1 MEGRAFSFQNP
12 IFWPRGRAFPC
23 LDRGFWPNCT
33 AKEKEGSD
41 GCTPGP
47 PQRSSRW
54 DPEAMPAWEG
64 RARGGKPGWER
75 RAGQGSASCCTEPIF
90 WPPMGHAASRSVQ
103 GSDAKAEDPGAGRTA
118 DPPGM
123 PGVVPG
129 GGTRHV
135 PVVLGL
141 QELELVLDAVARV
154 GGGELELLRQV
165 RGALEQHTR
174 RCTPNGGPAALP
186 TPPAEPCCHRDR
198 HRPRSPAPPA
208 PVPGGCGRG
217 GGGSRCSPPPPSF
230 PPSLLPPPGAAVPSV
245 GFVETSCQA
254 AARPTARS
262 GPRAPHRSVPSFP
275 PPPLSAPGPA
285 PRPPRA
291 ALPRA
296 AAYCLMAAA
305 IRSVLRLLGTTCR
318 PAAAS
323 PGRAGPRPS
332 PPPPRSGR
340 CGALSCSPPR
350 LPPSHPP
357 TPQP

>member
-154 GGGELELLRQV
+154 GSGELELLRQV

-217 GGGSRCSPPPPSF
+217 GGGSRCSPPLLPSPLPSF
-230 PPSLLPPPGAAVPSV
+230 LLPVPPYRVSALWKHHVRLQPGPPHAAVPAHRTAP
-245 GFVETSCQA
+245 FRPFPLRLCPRR
-254 AARPTARS
+254 ARPR
-262 GPRAPHRSVPSFP
+262 GRPAPLCPEP
-275 PPPLSAPGPA
+275 PP
-285 PRPPRA
+285 
-291 ALPRA
+291 
-296 AAYCLMAAA
+296 
-305 IRSVLRLLGTTCR
+305 IV
-318 PAAAS
+318 
-323 PGRAGPRPS
+323 
-332 PPPPRSGR
+332 
-340 CGALSCSPPR
+340 
-350 LPPSHPP
+350 
-357 TPQP
+357 